1 MDDRVQMY
9 LQLNDVKN
17 LISMQAFLSSGNDE
31 DMVHD

>member
-17 LISMQAFLSSGNDE
+17 LISMQGILSSGNDE